1 MIDTNR
7 IEKFLDDPDI
17 VKAVENAILSF
28 VWFDYEEFNK
38 IQDTKLNNEQ
48 LGEIT
53 RSYAIATRLIKQSFR
68 ELEKLKKVKADT
80 ALGKNP
86 AR

>member
-7 IEKFLDDPDI
+7 IEKFLDDSDI
-17 VKAVENAILSF
+17 VNAVENAILSF